1 MSDSL
6 DLCKLIEQF
15 GSEEKCRRYLE
26 MLRWDDTVLC
36 PRCMSDKISRIY
48 QRDQFDCDACRYQF
62 SVTAGTMFADSH
74 LPLWKWF
81 LATYLICESKKG
93 MSANQI
99 KRVIGVSYK
108 TAWYL
113 CHRIR
118 AAMKE
123 VDVPKLGGICEVD
136 ETYVGGKRK
145 GAGERGRGVKKEVVI
160 GIRQRGGDLRMVKV
174 PNAQS
179 NTLYKVIH
187 DNIDSEDV
195 EFVMTDDFVAY
206 QYAMGPILKDKHLT
220 INHSSGQYVSGDIY
234 TNTVESA
241 FSLLKRGI
249 IGTWHKVSAKHL
261 PAYLD
266 EMCWRFNNRKN
277 QFLFRDTLLKML
289 EAEHVEY
296 KKLTSAA

>member
-1 MSDSL
+1 MRL
-6 DLCKLIEQF
+6 MEQF
-15 GSEEKCRRYLE
+15 SDESKCRETL
-26 MLRWDDTVLC
+26 MNLRWPSGVTCLHCGHDKVTPVKDRKVL
-36 PRCMSDKISRIY
+36 
-48 QRDQFDCDACRYQF
+48 DCNSCHYQF
-62 SVTAGTMFADSH
+62 SVTVGTMFQDSH
-74 LPLWKWF
+74 LPLTKWF
-81 LATYLICESKKG
+81 VVTYLLTESRKG

-99 KRVIGVSYK
+99 RRMLGVSYK

-123 VDVPKLGGICEVD
+123 VVMPDLDGVVEID
-136 ETYVGGKRK
+136 ETYVGGKSRI
-145 GAGERGRGVKKEVVI
+145 GRPHREKEIVI
-160 GIRQRGGDLRMVKV
+160 GVRQRDGELRFTRVSDVK
-174 PNAQS
+174 A

-187 DNIDSEDV
+187 QNVSDDV
-195 EFVMTDDFVAY
+195 EFIITDDFSAY
-206 QYAMGPILKDKHLT
+206 DGAMGNQFKDKHVT
-220 INHSSGQYVSGDIY
+220 INHSEKRYSNGWIY

-241 FSLLKRGI
+241 FSLLKRGV

-277 QFLFRDTLLKML
+277 QYLFRDTLIKML

-296 KKLTSAA
+296 KDLTRAA

>member
-1 MSDSL
+1 MKSEV
-6 DLCKLIEQF
+6 DLLSVMNRYGTDEN
-15 GSEEKCRRYLE
+15 CRAYLTE
-26 MLRWDDTVLC
+26 LRWPDGVKC
-36 PRCMSDKISRIY
+36 PKCQSDAISAIRKRNQY
-48 QRDQFDCDACRYQF
+48 DCDSCRYQF
-62 SVTAGTMFADSH
+62 SVLSGTMFHDTH
-74 LPLWKWF
+74 LPLTKWF
-81 LATYLICESKKG
+81 FATYLMCESRKG

-99 KRVIGVSYK
+99 KRMLRIGYETS
-108 TAWYL
+108 WYL

-123 VDVPKLGGICEVD
+123 VNKPDMDGVVEVD
-136 ETYVGGKRK
+136 ETFVGGKPRI
-145 GAGERGRGVKKEVVI
+145 GRPHRKKEVVV
-160 GIRQRGGDLRMVKV
+160 GVRQRDGELRFTRVGDVK
-174 PNAQS
+174 A

-187 DNIDSEDV
+187 QNVSDDV
-195 EFVMTDDFVAY
+195 EFIITDDFSAY
-206 QYAMGPILKDKHLT
+206 DGAMGSQFKDKHVT
-220 INHSSGQYVSGDIY
+220 INHSQKQYSHGWIY

-277 QFLFRDTLLKML
+277 QYLFRDTLLKML

-296 KKLTSAA
+296 KVLTAAA

>member
-1 MSDSL
+1 MEHL
-6 DLCKLIEQF
+6 DICKLIEDF
-15 GSEEKCRRYLE
+15 GSEAKCREYIE
-26 MLRWDDTVLC
+26 ALRWHDYVTC
-36 PRCMSDKISRIY
+36 PRCQSDKISRIKL
-48 QRDQFDCDACRYQF
+48 RHQFDCDSCRYQF

-81 LATYLICESKKG
+81 LATYMLCESRKG
-93 MSANQI
+93 MSANQL
-99 KRVIGVSYK
+99 KRMLGVSYK

-123 VDVPKLGGICEVD
+123 VNKPDMDGVVEVD
-136 ETYVGGKRK
+136 ETYVGGKPRI
-145 GAGERGRGVKKEVVI
+145 GRPHREKEIVVGV
-160 GIRQRGGDLRMVKV
+160 RQRDGELRFTRVGDVK
-174 PNAQS
+174 A

-187 DNIDSEDV
+187 QNVSDDV
-195 EFVMTDDFVAY
+195 EFIITDDFSAY
-206 QYAMGPILKDKHLT
+206 DGAMGSQFKDKHVT
-220 INHSSGQYVSGDIY
+220 INHSQKRYSNGWIY

-241 FSLLKRGI
+241 FSLLKRGV

-277 QFLFRDTLLKML
+277 QFLFRDTLLKLL
-289 EAEHVEY
+289 EANHVEY
-296 KKLTSAA
+296 KKLTAA